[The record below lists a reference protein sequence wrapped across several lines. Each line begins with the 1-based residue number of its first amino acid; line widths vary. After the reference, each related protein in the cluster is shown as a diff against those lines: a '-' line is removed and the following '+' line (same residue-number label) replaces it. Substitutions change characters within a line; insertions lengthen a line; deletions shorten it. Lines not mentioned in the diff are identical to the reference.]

1 METDASRGALPGSR
15 TSLFLPHRQSSH
27 VQGGEQTSPHKE
39 HAAAA
44 SASASASDAQ
54 SRARAA
60 LGSWTRVR
68 SLGAALLAW
77 LLV

>member
-44 SASASASDAQ
+44 SASASDAQ